1 MVRFESP
8 GLNTLVEQFL
18 DYVTL
23 DRGLSGNTRSAYED
37 DLLALHRFME
47 KRGVRQFNDLK
58 RKDVLEFLMAERNRG
73 LSVNSVSR
81 RLVAIRVFFR
91 YLHDPS
97 LHDQAKPLLDRNVV
111 EIMDSPK
118 LAKIL
123 PGVLTSRE
131 VERLLDAPD
140 LKEPR
145 GVRDR
150 TVLELLYATG
160 LRVSEAAALAVD
172 DIQFDSDYLRCFG
185 KGSKARVVPF
195 GRQAKAFLTRYI
207 DQVRP
212 GLVRDDNAERQL
224 FLTRL
229 GRGFTRQGLWRLVKG
244 YAQSAGISKNVSPH
258 TLRHSFASHMLANDA
273 PLRIIQEILGHAD
286 IATTQVY
293 THVDEGRLR
302 ASHSKFHPRA

>member
-1 MVRFESP
+1 
-8 GLNTLVEQFL
+8 LNTPVEQFL

-23 DRGLSGNTRSAYED
+23 ERGLSGNTRSAYED
-37 DLLALHRFME
+37 DLTALHRFME
-47 KRGVRQFNDLK
+47 KRSVRQFNDLE
-58 RKDVLEFLMAERNRG
+58 RKDVLEFLMAERERG

-91 YLHDPS
+91 YLQQES
-97 LHDQAKPLLDRNVV
+97 LLDRNVV

-150 TVLELLYATG
+150 TILELLYATG
-160 LRVSEAAALAVD
+160 LRVSEAAALAVG

-195 GRQAKAFLTRYI
+195 GRQAKDFLTRYI

-212 GLVRDDNAERQL
+212 GFLRDDDAEGQL

-244 YAQSAGISKNVSPH
+244 YAQSAGISKNVTPH
-258 TLRHSFASHMLANDA
+258 TLRHSFASHMLANGA

-302 ASHSKFHPRA
+302 ASHSQFHPRA

>member
-1 MVRFESP
+1 
-8 GLNTLVEQFL
+8 
-18 DYVTL
+18 
-23 DRGLSGNTRSAYED
+23 
-37 DLLALHRFME
+37 ME
-47 KRGVRQFNDLK
+47 KRSVRQFNDLE
-58 RKDVLEFLMAERNRG
+58 RKDVLEFLMAERERG

-91 YLHDPS
+91 YLQQES
-97 LHDQAKPLLDRNVV
+97 LLDRNVV

-150 TVLELLYATG
+150 TILELLYATG
-160 LRVSEAAALAVD
+160 LRVSEAAALAVG

-195 GRQAKAFLTRYI
+195 GRQAKDFLTRYI

-212 GLVRDDNAERQL
+212 GFLRDDDAEGQL

-244 YAQSAGISKNVSPH
+244 YAQSAGISKNVTPH
-258 TLRHSFASHMLANDA
+258 TLRHSFASHMLANGA

-302 ASHSKFHPRA
+302 ASHSQFHPRA